1 MSPIDGLRMAL
12 SGLTSHRMRTILTA
26 LGIIIGVAAVIGLV
40 SIGQGSQSAITSE
53 IEAAGTNLIFV
64 QPGSTTHEGIRG
76 PTGSARTLTWQDAQ
90 AIVDIPYITAVAP
103 QAMTSAQVAAKGEN
117 VKTRIAGVTPE
128 YAPVHNISVAEG
140 SFISSSEVKAKS
152 MVCVLGSYVAETL
165 FGDADPIGE
174 RIKVGNRHLRVI
186 GVLESKGG
194 GENSAD
200 DMILTPISTLRLRLD
215 PQRTPR
221 GEDIVQVISV
231 QVSDPGYFDIVED
244 EISQLLWERHRLAET
259 EEADFV
265 IRSLEDII
273 EMLGNIMGI
282 FTMLLGSIGGI
293 SLIVGS
299 IGIMNIML
307 VSVTE
312 RTREIGIRK
321 AVGAKRRDILL
332 QFLIEAILLCF
343 AGGVVGLLLGWGISY
358 LGLSILLPRMGMTQG
373 AIPAM
378 ISPSIAILA
387 FVIALIVGLGSGIYP
402 AFRAA
407 RLHPVDALR
416 YE

>member
-1 MSPIDGLRMAL
+1 MSLIDGLRMAL
-12 SGLTSHRMRTILTA
+12 SGLTSHRMRTTLTA

-53 IEAAGTNLIFV
+53 IEAVGTNLIFV
-64 QPGSTTHEGIRG
+64 QPGSTTHGGIRG
-76 PTGSARTLTWQDAQ
+76 ATGSARTLTWQDAQ

-103 QAMTSAQVAAKGEN
+103 QAMASAQVAAKGEN

-128 YAPVHNISVAEG
+128 YAPVRNLSVAEG
-140 SFISSSEVKAKS
+140 SFISSTEVKAKS

-221 GEDIVQVISV
+221 GEDIVQVINV

-244 EISQLLWERHRLAET
+244 EISQLLWQRHRLAKT

-358 LGLSILLPRMGMTQG
+358 LGLSVLLPRMGMTQG